1 MATPSNNRHKDVY
14 GALPRPGQS
23 KASLPDLEEVPPS
36 SISCVPSSSKKP
48 AQSPSLAPDSTR
60 KTGSSAM
67 PTAETP
73 TKAPSRLWNRPPI
86 STSGMNSVIDVSH
99 LALLSAASMP
109 PKASHGSH
117 TSNCRP
123 SQVHETPSKC
133 HRSEQVDPHQDV
145 IINATP
151 NKAPPVASEPAYNAS
166 KVVLSPIWQGNE
178 ESIYAALGWDDEI
191 DELL

>member
-14 GALPRPGQS
+14 DGLPRPGQS
-23 KASLPDLEEVPPS
+23 KASLPDLQEIPPS

-48 AQSPSLAPDSTR
+48 AQSPLLAPDSTR

-73 TKAPSRLWNRPPI
+73 TKVPSRLWNRPPI
-86 STSGMNSVIDVSH
+86 SSAGMNSVTDVSH
-99 LALLSAASMP
+99 LAPPLAASMP
-109 PKASHGSH
+109 PKASHESY
-117 TSNCRP
+117 TSNCQP
-123 SQVHETPSKC
+123 LQVHETPSKC
-133 HRSEQVDPHQDV
+133 HRFEQIDHYQDV

-151 NKAPPVASEPAYNAS
+151 NKAPPVASEPAYKAS
-166 KVVLSPIWQGNE
+166 KAVLSPSWQGKE